1 MSEAD
6 PNPHRPAG
14 LAGEVRRAGLAGV
27 ILAAGESRRM
37 GRPKALLVAPGWEP
51 PESFLDRMIGLLAA
65 HSAPVIVVLGAHA
78 DAIGGGCARAS
89 QAAFVVNERYRD
101 GQLSS
106 LQCGL
111 RAVPEEAAGVIFTP
125 VDFPRVLAGTVAG
138 VVAAFWRGGGTGLV
152 IPRHQGARGHPVCA
166 ARKFILEFLALPA
179 EAQAREIVHRHAGE
193 ACYVDVDDPGIL
205 RDVDDPEAYRSLAE
219 LP

>member
-1 MSEAD
+1 
-6 PNPHRPAG
+6 
-14 LAGEVRRAGLAGV
+14 
-27 ILAAGESRRM
+27 
-37 GRPKALLVAPGWEP
+37 
-51 PESFLDRMIGLLAA
+51 MIGLLAA

-78 DAIGGGCARAS
+78 DAIRKGAVRAS
-89 QAAFVVNERYRD
+89 EATFVVNERYGE

-125 VDFPRVLAGTVAG
+125 VDFPGVMPGTVAG
-138 VVAAFWRGGGTGLV
+138 VVATFVRGRGSGLV
-152 IPRHQGARGHPVCA
+152 IPRYQGRRGHPICV
-166 ARKFILEFLALPA
+166 ARRLLPEFLALPVD
-179 EAQAREIVHRHAGE
+179 AQAREIVHRHAAE

-205 RDVDDPEAYRSLAE
+205 RDVDDPEAYRSLGG

>member
-1 MSEAD
+1 MIPAD
-6 PNPHRPAG
+6 PYPHG
-14 LAGEVRRAGLAGV
+14 RAGLAGV
-27 ILAAGESRRM
+27 ILAAGESSRM
-37 GRPKALLVAPGWEP
+37 GRPKALLAAPGWEP

-78 DAIGGGCARAS
+78 DAIRGGAVRAS
-89 QAAFVVNERYRD
+89 QATFVVNERYPE

-111 RAVPEEAAGVIFTP
+111 RAVPEKAEGVMFTP

-138 VVAAFWRGGGTGLV
+138 VVATFWRGGGSGLV
-152 IPRHQGARGHPVCA
+152 IPRYQGRRGHPVCA
-166 ARKFILEFLALPA
+166 ACRFIPEFLALPS
-179 EAQAREIVHRHAGE
+179 EAQAREIIHRHAGE

-205 RDVDDPEAYRSLAE
+205 RDVDDPEAYRALGG

>member
-1 MSEAD
+1 MNPAD
-6 PNPHRPAG
+6 PNPLG
-14 LAGEVRRAGLAGV
+14 RARLVGV

-37 GRPKALLVAPGWEP
+37 GRPKALLAAPGWEP

-78 DAIGGGCARAS
+78 DAIRGGAARAS
-89 QAAFVVNERYRD
+89 QATFVVNQRYPE
-101 GQLSS
+101 GQLTS

-138 VVAAFWRGGGTGLV
+138 VVAAFWRGDGSGLV
-152 IPRHQGARGHPVCA
+152 IPRYQGRRGHPVCA
-166 ARKFILEFLALPA
+166 ARKFIPEFLELPA
-179 EAQAREIVHRHAGE
+179 EAQARQIIHRHAAQ

-205 RDVDDPEAYRSLAE
+205 RDVDDPEAYRSLGG

>member
-1 MSEAD
+1 MNAGD
-6 PNPHRPAG
+6 PNPPFRP
-14 LAGEVRRAGLAGV
+14 GLAGV

-37 GRPKALLVAPGWEP
+37 GRPKALLAAPGSHP

-65 HSAPVIVVLGAHA
+65 HSAPVVVVLGAHS
-78 DAIGGGCARAS
+78 DAIRGGAARAS
-89 QAAFVVNERYRD
+89 EATFVMNERYRE

-111 RAVPEEAAGVIFTP
+111 RAVPEEAVGVIFTP
-125 VDFPRVLAGTVAG
+125 VDFPRVLPGTVAD
-138 VVAAFWRGGGTGLV
+138 VVAAFWREGGSGLV
-152 IPRHQGARGHPVCA
+152 IPRHQGMRGHPVCA
-166 ARKFILEFLALPA
+166 ARRFIPEFLALP
-179 EAQAREIVHRHAGE
+179 EGAQAREVIHRHAGE

-205 RDVDDPEAYRSLAE
+205 RDVDDPEAYRSVAE